1 MKITEY
7 EKIRYELFEY
17 LFPVLLFT
25 GEEEERIE
33 TLRCFIDY
41 GVDYV
46 HDSFE
51 ELCLMDGFV
60 YPYLDNDFEVNYF
73 ERGGINYVQIILPEN
88 IPSEG
93 ANNILR
99 AYILYSK
106 KNDTI
111 LEYKYFVIVK
121 FAENGQILII
131 NKEGKDS
138 PGLLGHELT
147 EHTGDME
154 YEYWALAN
162 DYAML
167 MVQKYRKENKK
178 K

>member
-7 EKIRYELFEY
+7 ERIRYELFEY

-25 GEEEERIE
+25 GEEEEKIE
-33 TLRCFIDY
+33 TFRCFIDY

-106 KNDTI
+106 MISIKRLTI
-111 LEYKYFVIVK
+111 YFIMI
-121 FAENGQILII
+121 FC
-131 NKEGKDS
+131 
-138 PGLLGHELT
+138 
-147 EHTGDME
+147 
-154 YEYWALAN
+154 
-162 DYAML
+162 
-167 MVQKYRKENKK
+167 KK
-178 K
+178 LKGEEAVR